1 MVKILY
7 HKSKKEGGVKVCG
20 DAVLRYFWRG
30 FAEIF
35 ILTCGISVL
44 LDYAVCGVKKVWVTV
59 IGDHEVSTVFWDP
72 LICFFS
78 FCLSKPSV
86 STISRCNSWHSQGPL
101 LHKQALRFL
110 VVDLVGL
117 AAFCIISNDT
127 STGDLRVGCPVIDLL
142 PTCSTISAMP
152 SEQDEEEVTINCVAI
167 FL

>member
-1 MVKILY
+1 MFL
-7 HKSKKEGGVKVCG
+7 
-20 DAVLRYFWRG
+20 
-30 FAEIF
+30 
-35 ILTCGISVL
+35 
-44 LDYAVCGVKKVWVTV
+44 
-59 IGDHEVSTVFWDP
+59 DP
-72 LICFFS
+72 LFCFFS

-167 FL
+167 FFYEERKGGENFMYFKEN